1 MRWMRTNLLAVMG
14 IFCAAFTAG
23 WKVSSAMA
31 QNATFVVDASAQNS
45 LNQPFLLS
53 SVPSEVVESIAN
65 YQRYCGRSQWEKAFK
80 QLDALSSAKSGG
92 LVPGPDGV
100 MVPPSQLVVRLISD
114 LPAEGKKAFQLFY
127 DADAKNLLDQAQG
140 SVEDEKLSTVATR
153 YLFTAS
159 GDAAADR
166 WGDLCFEKGDFA
178 RAASAWRS
186 VLTNRSDTTIPQ
198 AQLMIKVAIALA
210 RANRWPEFAAIKQQI
225 MERHAD
231 ASVTLGGKS
240 MPVAEEL
247 KSLAAAEPSKTNAA
261 SNSPAQAK
269 VHLPAEAQPLWQ
281 FRWFAQVN
289 PILGNREGLVVYD
302 QMYGRQYASD
312 FVPPTTVDNARLYSD
327 LVGYDIG
334 IDLGTGKLVWR
345 SGRFFDLTKTDQNG
359 QNQFGNG
366 RNMVL
371 ERSGILCGDNRV
383 WTVVSDTG
391 NQNQQD
397 PRYNLIA
404 RELST
409 GKELFNSKSAKD
421 GAKDWTMTGS
431 PVSDGTHLF
440 IGAYKQNQ
448 PTEVHV
454 LCLNAADGKLLWNT
468 KVGAYKNDPRQ
479 QYSYSTNRSTIPALL
494 LAGGS
499 LYIDTHAGSLVQM
512 SPTTGEIAWGL
523 NYDCEMPSNE
533 RYYNQPLE
541 QFTAGAPLMMNG
553 VLYFKGMRSRRLYAV
568 DPTGPKVLWSRPV
581 SMNSVLCGVDRER
594 IFMGGP
600 EISAYDA
607 KTQQLLW
614 SKLVPEGTSWIH
626 PLMTDDRIF
635 QFTPRGIY
643 EIEKQSGDIVRLFRG
658 ADMDSLGGNL
668 LLTPKALVAISNLA
682 ITAYP
687 LETASDPA
695 AAKPANKPESP

>member
-1 MRWMRTNLLAVMG
+1 MRWRQFKALALTSSVL
-14 IFCAAFTAG
+14 AALVLALQ
-23 WKVSSAMA
+23 SSPVLA
-31 QNATFVVDASAQNS
+31 QNATIAWSSASGPNDI
-45 LNQPFLLS
+45 NQPFLLS

-65 YQRYCGRSQWEKAFK
+65 YQRYCGRAQWEKAFK
-80 QLDALSSAKSGG
+80 QLDTLASTKASG

-114 LPAEGKKAFQLFY
+114 LPADGKKAFQLFY
-127 DADAKNLLDQAQG
+127 DADAKSLLDQAQG
-140 SVEDEKLSTVATR
+140 SVEEEKLASVATR

-178 RAASAWRS
+178 RAAAAWRS
-186 VLTNRSDTTIPQ
+186 VLNHRPDTTIAAPQ
-198 AQLMIKVAIALA
+198 LLIKVAIALA
-210 RANRWPEFAAIKQQI
+210 RANRWSEFAELKQQI
-225 MERHAD
+225 MERHPD
-231 ASVTLGGKS
+231 ASVMLGGKS
-240 MPVAEEL
+240 IHVADEL
-247 KSLAAAEPSKTNAA
+247 KSLAAGEPSKSTTVS
-261 SNSPAQAK
+261 SNSPANAK
-269 VHLPAEAQPLWQ
+269 VHLVADAQPLWQ

-312 FVPPTTVDNARLYSD
+312 FVPPTSVDGARLYSD
-327 LVGYDIG
+327 LVGYDVG
-334 IDLGTGKLVWR
+334 IDLNTGKLSWR
-345 SGRFFDLTKTDQNG
+345 SGRFFDLTKSDNN
-359 QNQFGNG
+359 QNQMMRG
-366 RNMVL
+366 MVL
-371 ERSGILCGDNRV
+371 ERSGILCGNDRV
-383 WTVVSDTG
+383 WTVARDSG
-391 NQNQQD
+391 NQNQND
-397 PRYNLIA
+397 PRYFLVA

-409 GKELFNSKSAKD
+409 GKELYNSKNAKD

-431 PVSDGTHLF
+431 PVSDETHLY
-440 IGAYKQNQ
+440 IGAYKPNQ

-479 QYSYSTNRSTIPALL
+479 QYSYSTNRTTIPSLL

-512 SPTTGEIAWGL
+512 SPTTGEIAWGM
-523 NYDCEMPSNE
+523 NYDSEMPSTD
-533 RYYNQPLE
+533 RYYNQPPE

-553 VLYFKGMRSRRLYAV
+553 ALYFKGMRSRRLYAV
-568 DPTGPKVLWSRPV
+568 DPAGPKVLWSRPV
-581 SMNSVLCGVDRER
+581 AMNAVLSGVDRER
-594 IFMGGP
+594 IYLGGP
-600 EISAYDA
+600 EISAYDL

-614 SKLVPEGTSWIH
+614 SKHVPEGTSWIH
-626 PLMTDDRIF
+626 PLMTEDRIF

-643 EIEKQSGDIVRLFRG
+643 EIDKQSGDIVRLFRG

-687 LETASDPA
+687 IEPAVESTGANPA
-695 AAKPANKPESP
+695 AKAESP